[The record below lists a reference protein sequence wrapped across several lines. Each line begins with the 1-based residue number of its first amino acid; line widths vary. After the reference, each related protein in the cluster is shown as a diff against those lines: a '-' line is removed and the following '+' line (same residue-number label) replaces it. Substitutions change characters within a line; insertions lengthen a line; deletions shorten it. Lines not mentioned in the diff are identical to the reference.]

1 MVLSAAPAL
10 LNEIKF
16 TMELRIKKCNVAVR
30 FNKLKQSWF
39 LVLEVQLI
47 EKNSATATGS
57 LWVGTLKTFALSTRC
72 GIFIET
78 VLCKNETHTLEPSRH
93 CRMVFW
99 EIKSCESPLGSFPGR
114 ILHFLCFPFQILA
127 FFGM

>member
-1 MVLSAAPAL
+1 MKLSSHWNFGL
-10 LNEIKF
+10 I
-16 TMELRIKKCNVAVR
+16 KCNVAMR

-39 LVLEVQLI
+39 LVLEVRLI

-57 LWVGTLKTFALSTRC
+57 LWVSTLKTFALSMRC

-99 EIKSCESPLGSFPGR
+99 EIKVLLIAIREFPG
-114 ILHFLCFPFQILA
+114 LH
-127 FFGM
+127 